1 MFALYE
7 AGLSDFYKLDVTI
20 LRTSFE
26 ILRPK
31 IIKDRNY
38 KSFDE
43 DKFRYLFKKRLNEL
57 NTDDITVDAF
67 KMVFLND
74 LNKFASLTKKFL

>member
-43 DKFRYLFKKRLNEL
+43 DKFRRLFKKRLNEL
-57 NTDDITVDAF
+57 KTDDITVDVF
-67 KMVFLND
+67 KMVFLNV

>member
-43 DKFRYLFKKRLNEL
+43 DKFRCLFKKRLNEF
-57 NTDDITVDAF
+57 NTDDITVDVF
-67 KMVFLND
+67 KMVFLNV

>member
-43 DKFRYLFKKRLNEL
+43 DKFLFKKSLNEL

>member
-43 DKFRYLFKKRLNEL
+43 DKFRCLFKKRLNEL
-57 NTDDITVDAF
+57 NTDDITVDVF
-67 KMVFLND
+67 KMVFLNV